1 MLYEFL
7 SFCCVLAL
15 TTLVQL
21 ALADSSMDSIKYGLR
36 AIVNLAARNDANQ
49 AQLEVLGVYKGL
61 FVILDLCRSVAEICY
76 HLLTVFYSSDRCR
89 CCIQFLLV
97 CCRDFI

>member
-36 AIVNLAARNDANQ
+36 AIVNLAARNDGNQ
-49 AQLEVLGVYKGL
+49 AQLEALGVYKGL
-61 FVILDLCRSVAEICY
+61 FVILDFVLLCC
-76 HLLTVFYSSDRCR
+76 
-89 CCIQFLLV
+89 
-97 CCRDFI
+97 